1 MKSLSLKII
10 QSVDDPEC
18 YQAYVGGDFIHTKTT
33 QSNDQGQ
40 LKMICFAGINL
51 PHQISNLEQIA
62 HFPIMKRHANV
73 SIVFS
78 DLH

>member
-10 QSVDDPEC
+10 QSMDDPEC

-40 LKMICFAGINL
+40 LKMICLAGINL
-51 PHQISNLEQIA
+51 PHQI
-62 HFPIMKRHANV
+62 
-73 SIVFS
+73 
-78 DLH
+78 